1 MSTTAAPSSN
11 ATPISLK
18 SWGML
23 LFLSLIWGSSYILIK
38 KALTVFPAQEVACL
52 RLSFSAL
59 ILSPILIANFRKID
73 WSRLKYLVV
82 VGLMGSGIPAFLFPI
97 AQMHISSSI
106 TGILNALTPL
116 FTLFIGVLVFRT
128 NWAWSKVVGILI
140 GLSGASLL
148 VLMNHSNGGDSHAVY
163 SLLVVAG
170 TICYAISS
178 NTVGSYLRDMNSFH
192 ISMVSFVLVG
202 IPAAIWLLA
211 TTDVVNRVVADPQ
224 ALPVLGFVFLLSFF
238 GTVVGSVYFFRLV
251 QWTNPVFAS
260 TVSYLSPVISVMWGF
275 LDGEPISIMHF
286 AGMFLI
292 LAGVYLSRK

>member
-1 MSTTAAPSSN
+1 MSTTAAPSPTT
-11 ATPISLK
+11 APISLK

-23 LFLSLIWGSSYILIK
+23 FFLSLIWGSSYILIK
-38 KALTVFPAQEVACL
+38 KALTVFQPQEVACL

-59 ILSPILIANFRKID
+59 ILLPILISNFRKID

-97 AQMHISSSI
+97 AQMKISSSV

-116 FTLFIGVLVFRT
+116 FTLFIGVLVFRAT
-128 NWAWSKVVGILI
+128 WAWSKVLGILI
-140 GLSGASLL
+140 GLAGACTL
-148 VLMNHSNGGDSHAVY
+148 VLVDASNGGTSHAIY
-163 SLLVVAG
+163 SILIVVA

-202 IPAAIWLLA
+202 IPAAIWLLT
-211 TTDVVNRVVADPQ
+211 TTDVVSRVTTDPH
-224 ALPVLGFVFLLSFF
+224 ALSILGFVFLLSLF
-238 GTVVGSVYFFRLV
+238 GTVIGSVYFFRLV

-275 LDGEPISIMHF
+275 LDGESIFLLHF

>member
-1 MSTTAAPSSN
+1 MSTTTAHTSPS
-11 ATPISLK
+11 APISLK
-18 SWGML
+18 SWAML
-23 LFLSLIWGSSYILIK
+23 FFLSLIWGSSYILIK
-38 KALTVFPAQEVACL
+38 KGLTVFEAKEVAFL

-59 ILSPILIANFRKID
+59 ILLPILIANFSKID

-97 AQMHISSSI
+97 AQTHISSSV

-116 FTLFIGVLVFRT
+116 FTLFLGVLIFKAS
-128 NWAWSKVVGILI
+128 WAWSKVLGILI
-140 GLSGASLL
+140 GLAGASML
-148 VLMNHSNGGDSHAVY
+148 VLMNASNGTESHALY
-163 SLLVVAG
+163 SLLVILA
-170 TICYAISS
+170 TICYAISG

-202 IPAAIWLLA
+202 IPAAIWLFF
-211 TTDVVNRVVADPQ
+211 TTDVVHQVATEPG
-224 ALPVLGFVFLLSFF
+224 ALPVLGFVFLLSLF
-238 GTVVGSVYFFRLV
+238 GTVIASVYFFRLV

-260 TVSYLSPVISVMWGF
+260 TVSYVSPVISVMWGF
-275 LDGEPISIMHF
+275 LDGESISILHF

>member
-1 MSTTAAPSSN
+1 LSNTVAQPASSAPV
-11 ATPISLK
+11 SLK
-18 SWGML
+18 SWAML
-23 LFLSLIWGSSYILIK
+23 IFLSLIWGSSYILIK
-38 KALTVFPAQEVACL
+38 KALTVFEAQQVACL

-59 ILSPILIANFRKID
+59 LLLPLIIVHFRKID

-97 AQMHISSSI
+97 AQMKISSSI

-128 NWAWSKVVGILI
+128 TWAWSKVLGILI
-140 GLSGASLL
+140 GLSGASML
-148 VLMNHSNGGDSHAVY
+148 VLMNDSNGGDSHAVY

-202 IPAAIWLLA
+202 IPAAIWLFA
-211 TTDVVNRVVADPQ
+211 TTDVVHRVTTNPDAW
-224 ALPVLGFVFLLSFF
+224 PVLGLVALLSLF
-238 GTVVGSVYFFRLV
+238 GTVIGSVYFFRLV

-275 LDGEPISIMHF
+275 LDGEPIAVLHF

>member
-1 MSTTAAPSSN
+1 M
-11 ATPISLK
+11 
-18 SWGML
+18 
-23 LFLSLIWGSSYILIK
+23 
-38 KALTVFPAQEVACL
+38 

-59 ILSPILIANFRKID
+59 ILLPILISNFRKID

-97 AQMHISSSI
+97 AQMKISSSV

-116 FTLFIGVLVFRT
+116 FTLFIGVLVFRAT
-128 NWAWSKVVGILI
+128 WAWSKVLGILI
-140 GLSGASLL
+140 GLAGACTL
-148 VLMNHSNGGDSHAVY
+148 VLVDASNGGTSHAIY
-163 SLLVVAG
+163 SILIVVA

-202 IPAAIWLLA
+202 IPAAIWLLT
-211 TTDVVNRVVADPQ
+211 TTDVVSRVTTDPH
-224 ALPVLGFVFLLSFF
+224 ALSILGFVFLLSLF
-238 GTVVGSVYFFRLV
+238 GTVIGSVYFFRLV

-275 LDGEPISIMHF
+275 LDGESIFLLHF